1 MNSSLPKRRGRPPGS
16 FSFVKVKLQD
26 LVSMMGE
33 QAIVSVSS
41 KWLKEHN
48 ISTEQCARVIAQAQ
62 DETLAPEQKIA
73 FSVTSFDSDVDSA
86 NEWTPEMETTD
97 SSY

>member
-1 MNSSLPKRRGRPPGS
+1 MNTELPKRRGRPPGS

-26 LVSMMGE
+26 LVLMMGE

-48 ISTEQCARVIAQAQ
+48 ISTEQCARVISQA
-62 DETLAPEQKIA
+62 EPSAPEQKIA
-73 FSVTSFDSDVDSA
+73 FSVTSFDDEVNAS
-86 NEWTPEMETTD
+86 NEWTPEMDPTD
-97 SSY
+97 DRY

>member
-1 MNSSLPKRRGRPPGS
+1 MNTELPKRRGRPPGS

-48 ISTEQCARVIAQAQ
+48 INTEQCARVISQA
-62 DETLAPEQKIA
+62 EPSAPEQKIA

-86 NEWTPEMETTD
+86 NEWTPEMDPTD
-97 SSY
+97 DRY

>member
-48 ISTEQCARVIAQAQ
+48 ISTEQCARVISQA
-62 DETLAPEQKIA
+62 EPSAPEQKIA
-73 FSVTSFDSDVDSA
+73 FSVTSFDDEVNGA
-86 NEWTPEMETTD
+86 NEWTPEMDPTD
-97 SSY
+97 DRY